1 MSEGALNDLVHRAKE
16 LRAAGYEHAFDL
28 ASFEARIEQWPV
40 AWGDDFVALIFGDFE
55 PPENALVFDR
65 LGITI
70 EPEKL
75 KDTVVNS
82 ALSVLQARV
91 AVREKSIAA
100 VKDAARRLNL
110 LIGVLSYRSQ
120 GAPIRWWSWL
130 TNPTAAA
137 IGFRLGEGSPDL
149 ALSLIELLPQDVQRR
164 VTAALYWLREPRS
177 MLREHH
183 RADDLAVYAGYW
195 NAFECLVDAVSK
207 LAPPSRPTREQKVQ
221 TIRDRLEGLPSV
233 GPEDIAALYRDIV
246 DPGFRAKAEHAV
258 RACAGERAENFI
270 SHCFYHDPA
279 NQGLYAIRNAINHGT
294 VDVDD
299 PETAMVVGA
308 RFPELWGLVFTMLTG
323 VLTHNLKSLSDQ

>member
-1 MSEGALNDLVHRAKE
+1 MSEGSLNDLVHRAKE

-40 AWGDDFVALIFGDFE
+40 AWGDDFVALVFGDFE

-75 KDTVVNS
+75 RDTVVKS

-91 AVREKSIAA
+91 AVSEKSIAA

-130 TNPTAAA
+130 TNPTAASV
-137 IGFRLGEGSPDL
+137 GFRLGEGSPDL
-149 ALSLIELLPQDVQRR
+149 ALSLIELLPQDIRIR
-164 VTAALYWLREPRS
+164 VTAALYWIREPRA
-177 MLREHH
+177 MLLEHH
-183 RADDLAVYAGYW
+183 RADDFAVFAGYW
-195 NAFECLVDAVSK
+195 NAFECLVDAATNLV
-207 LAPPSRPTREQKVQ
+207 PPCRPTREQKVQ
-221 TIRDRLEGLPSV
+221 TIRDRLQRLGAV
-233 GPEDIAALYRDIV
+233 GPDDIAALYRDVV

-270 SHCFYHDPA
+270 THCFYHDPVD
-279 NQGLYAIRNAINHGT
+279 QGLYAIRNAINHGT
-294 VDVDD
+294 VNVDD
-299 PETAMVVGA
+299 PETVMVLGA
-308 RFPELWGLVFTMLTG
+308 RFPELCRLVFTMLSG
-323 VLTHNLKSLSDQ
+323 VLILNATLLSER